1 MQNIRKLTL
10 IMVGMTLSYGILAWY
25 LPISIKPVDTRI
37 WTILCGLSICNLIAA
52 IVSTRLVN
60 PMSPPAAMQV
70 RLIVSVALL
79 ESIAV
84 FGFVLRILG
93 SHPQPLI
100 PFFVVPAVVILVLI
114 TPRTRAYGG

>member
-1 MQNIRKLTL
+1 MHNVRSMTL
-10 IMVGMTLSYGILAWY
+10 IMVGMTICYGILAWY

-37 WTILCGLSICNLIAA
+37 WTIMCGLSVCNLIAA
-52 IVSTRLVN
+52 FVSTRLVN
-60 PMSPPAAMQV
+60 PITPPAAMQQ

-84 FGFVLRILG
+84 FGFILRVLG

-100 PFFVVPAVVILVLI
+100 PFFVVPAIAMLVFI
-114 TPRTRAYGG
+114 TPRTKVLGV